1 MEAVHDPKEPKK
13 RFEETAAR
21 TLPVHAAL
29 LRPIQIGG
37 ADRELALANG
47 VVCVALIFG
56 IGISKYTLGVV
67 ALLLTIGHWGLVR
80 VCRYDPFFR
89 LIYIRHVQL
98 RDYYVAAPAPHAR
111 RPVVHAAVPYS
122 G

>member
-1 MEAVHDPKEPKK
+1 MDATKGRED
-13 RFEETAAR
+13 RLQETRAR
-21 TLPVHAAL
+21 TLPVHGAL
-29 LRPIQIGG
+29 LRPILIGG

-47 VVCVALIFG
+47 VICVALVFG

-67 ALLLTIGHWGLVR
+67 ALLLTVGHWGLVR

-89 LIYIRHVQL
+89 SVYVRHVQL
-98 RDYYVAAPAPHAR
+98 RDYYVAAPSPHAR
-111 RPVVHAAVPYS
+111 RPLVHPAVPFS

>member
-1 MEAVHDPKEPKK
+1 MDETKGQS
-13 RFEETAAR
+13 RFEETRAR
-21 TLPVHAAL
+21 TLPVHSAL
-29 LRPIQIGG
+29 LRPILIGG

-47 VVCVALIFG
+47 VICVALIFG

-67 ALLLTIGHWGLVR
+67 VLLLTVGHWGLVR

-89 LIYIRHVQL
+89 HVYVRHVQL
-98 RDYYVAAPAPHAR
+98 RDYYVAAPSPHAR
-111 RPVVHAAVPYS
+111 RPLVHAAVPFS

>member
-1 MEAVHDPKEPKK
+1 MNDTKTPEN
-13 RFEETAAR
+13 RFEQTRAR
-21 TLPVHAAL
+21 TLPVHSAL
-29 LRPIQIGG
+29 LRPILIGG

-47 VVCVALIFG
+47 VICVALIFG
-56 IGISKYTLGVV
+56 IGVSKYTLGVV

-89 LIYIRHVQL
+89 HVYVRHVQL
-98 RDYYVAAPAPHAR
+98 RDYYVAAPSPHAR
-111 RPVVHAAVPYS
+111 RPLVHSAVPFS